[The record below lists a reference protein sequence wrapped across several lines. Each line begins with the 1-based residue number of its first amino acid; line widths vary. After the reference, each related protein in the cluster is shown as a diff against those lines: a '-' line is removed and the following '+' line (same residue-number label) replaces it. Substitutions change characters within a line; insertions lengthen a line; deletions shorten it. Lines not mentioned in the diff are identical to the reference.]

1 MKTKR
6 FMGQHFL
13 VSEKI
18 RGMILETAS
27 KEIAGANSIL
37 EIGPGRGAITEGLS
51 KLGKPLAVVEKDI
64 KFVEK
69 MKEKYPAIAVI
80 EADAAEFD
88 IGSLDPAMLPVSV
101 VGNLPYYAATDI
113 ILNLLSAPSKIT
125 AAHFMVQHEVAL
137 KFSSDAGDEYY
148 SKYSI
153 WAKAFYKTK
162 VDFKVAPRSFSPPP
176 KVLSAVMTFKPLK
189 EPLVEEKDSREFYRF
204 CSRMFL
210 HPRKK
215 LVSSFEGEEKL
226 KALKVI
232 TENGVKEDARPGAIP
247 AEIFKQL
254 FGIIPDLKD

>member
-1 MKTKR
+1 M
-6 FMGQHFL
+6 
-13 VSEKI
+13 I
-18 RGMILETAS
+18 RGKTLETVS
-27 KEIAGANSIL
+27 KDVPGANSIL

-88 IGSLDPAMLPVSV
+88 IGSLDLSMLPVSV

-215 LVSSFEGEEKL
+215 LVSSFEGVEKEL
-226 KALKVI
+226 AL
-232 TENGVKEDARPGAIP
+232 TLLHGSGLKEDSRPGEIS
-247 AEIFKQL
+247 AEIFARL
-254 FGIIPDLKD
+254 FAAVHKNG

>member
-1 MKTKR
+1 
-6 FMGQHFL
+6 MGQHFL

-18 RGMILETAS
+18 RGMIIETVS
-27 KEIAGANSIL
+27 KDLSGAASIL

-51 KLGKPLAVVEKDI
+51 GLGKPLILIEKDP
-64 KFVEK
+64 KLAGRLGEQ
-69 MKEKYPAIAVI
+69 YPQASVV

-88 IGSLDPAMLPVSV
+88 IASLDPGLLPVSI

-113 ILNLLSAPSKIT
+113 MLNLLSAPSKIS

-137 KFSSDAGDEYY
+137 KFSSDVGEEYY

-153 WAKAFYKTK
+153 WTKAFYKTK

-176 KVLSAVMTFKPLK
+176 KVLSAVMTFTPFK
-189 EPLVEEKDSREFYRF
+189 EPLVDEKESREFYRF

-215 LVSSFEGEEKL
+215 FISNFEGEERDRAEA
-226 KALKVI
+226 ALKRRDI
-232 TENGVKEDARPGAIP
+232 KEDARPGTIP
-247 AEIFKQL
+247 AEIVREL
-254 FGIIPDLKD
+254 FGILQ